1 VPRHPGDR
9 ALPPLPGLEPHRG
22 ARPARAAPA
31 LAAREAGAGGPAHR
45 GRRLVNPLVSVMIG
59 AYNAAPYLGEAIE
72 SVFAQDYE
80 PLELIVCD
88 DGSTDGT
95 ADVARTFANVKV
107 VSQENAGNGAARNRA
122 VEEASGELYA
132 FLDADDRFTPGKL
145 TLQKAALDADPGLD
159 MVFGHVREFVS
170 PELDDETRAQIRPPA
185 PQPMPWTA
193 PNLMLIRRDSF
204 HRVGPFTTAVRVG
217 VTVDWFA
224 RAAEEGLRYEILPEV
239 VLERRL
245 HTQNN
250 GLRERASRS
259 QYLEVIR
266 DAMERRRAAAE

>member
-1 VPRHPGDR
+1 VK
-9 ALPPLPGLEPHRG
+9 
-22 ARPARAAPA
+22 
-31 LAAREAGAGGPAHR
+31 
-45 GRRLVNPLVSVMIG
+45 PLVSVMIG

-80 PLELIVCD
+80 PLELIVVD

-95 ADVARTFANVKV
+95 ADVARSFPQVKV
-107 VSQENAGNGAARNRA
+107 ICQENGGNGAARNSA
-122 VEEASGELYA
+122 VENASGELYA
-132 FLDADDRFTPGKL
+132 FLDADDRFTLGKL
-145 TLQKAALDADPGLD
+145 TLQQAALDADPGLD
-159 MVFGHVREFVS
+159 MVFGHVREFLS
-170 PELDDETRAQIRPPA
+170 PELDEETRASLRPPA
-185 PQPMPWTA
+185 SEPMSWTA
-193 PNLMLIRRDSF
+193 PNLMLIRRESF
-204 HRVGPFTTAVRVG
+204 QRVGPFTTAVRVG

-224 RAAEEGLRYEILPEV
+224 RAAEAGLRHTILPEV

-266 DAMERRRAAAE
+266 QAMERRRAAAEAAPPEDT

>member
-1 VPRHPGDR
+1 
-9 ALPPLPGLEPHRG
+9 
-22 ARPARAAPA
+22 
-31 LAAREAGAGGPAHR
+31 
-45 GRRLVNPLVSVMIG
+45 VNPLVSVMIG

-72 SVFAQDYE
+72 SALRQDHK
-80 PLELIVCD
+80 PIELIVVD

-95 ADVARTFANVKV
+95 ADIARSFAQVKV
-107 VSQENAGNGAARNRA
+107 IQQENAGNGAARNRA
-122 VEEASGELYA
+122 IENASGELYA

-145 TLQKAALDADPGLD
+145 TLQKAALDADTGLD
-159 MVFGHVREFVS
+159 MVFGHVREFFS
-170 PELDDETRAQIRPPA
+170 PELSDETRASLRAPA
-185 PQPMPWTA
+185 PEPMPWTA
-193 PNLMLIRRDSF
+193 PNLMLIRRESF

-224 RAAEEGLRYEILPEV
+224 RAQEAGLRHLILPEV

-250 GLRERASRS
+250 GLRESASRS

-266 DAMERRRAAAE
+266 QAMERRRASAEAAPAEDT

>member
-1 VPRHPGDR
+1 MK
-9 ALPPLPGLEPHRG
+9 PLL
-22 ARPARAAPA
+22 
-31 LAAREAGAGGPAHR
+31 
-45 GRRLVNPLVSVMIG
+45 SVMIG

-72 SVFAQDYE
+72 SVLAQDYE
-80 PLELIVCD
+80 PVELIVVD

-95 ADVARTFANVKV
+95 AEVARSFADVTV
-107 VSQENAGNGAARNRA
+107 VSQENGGNGAARNRA
-122 VEEASGELYA
+122 VENASGELYA

-145 TLQKAALDADPGLD
+145 RLQKDALDADPGLD
-159 MVFGHVREFVS
+159 MVFGHVREFLS
-170 PELDDETRAQIRPPA
+170 PELDEETRASLRPPA
-185 PQPMPWTA
+185 ADPMPWTA

-224 RAAEEGLRYEILPEV
+224 RAQEAGLRHTILPEV

-250 GLRERASRS
+250 GLRESASRS

-266 DAMERRRAAAE
+266 QAMERRRASAEAGSAEDT

>member
-1 VPRHPGDR
+1 VK
-9 ALPPLPGLEPHRG
+9 PLL
-22 ARPARAAPA
+22 
-31 LAAREAGAGGPAHR
+31 
-45 GRRLVNPLVSVMIG
+45 SVMIG

-72 SVFAQDYE
+72 SVLAQDYE
-80 PLELIVCD
+80 PVELIVVD

-95 ADVARTFANVKV
+95 AEVARSFADVTV
-107 VSQENAGNGAARNRA
+107 VSQENGGNGAARNRA
-122 VEEASGELYA
+122 VENASGELYA

-145 TLQKAALDADPGLD
+145 RLQKDALDADPGLD
-159 MVFGHVREFVS
+159 MVFGHVREFLS
-170 PELDDETRAQIRPPA
+170 PELDEETRASLRPPA
-185 PQPMPWTA
+185 ADPMPWTA

-224 RAAEEGLRYEILPEV
+224 RAQEAGLRHTILPEV

-250 GLRERASRS
+250 GLRESASRS

-266 DAMERRRAAAE
+266 QAMERRRASAEAGSAEDT

>member
-1 VPRHPGDR
+1 
-9 ALPPLPGLEPHRG
+9 
-22 ARPARAAPA
+22 
-31 LAAREAGAGGPAHR
+31 
-45 GRRLVNPLVSVMIG
+45 VNPLVSVMIG

-80 PLELIVCD
+80 PIELIVVD

-95 ADVARTFANVKV
+95 ADIARSFAPVKV
-107 VSQENAGNGAARNRA
+107 IQQENAGNGAARNRA
-122 VEEASGELYA
+122 VEEASGGLYA

-145 TLQKAALDADPGLD
+145 SLQKAALDADPGLD
-159 MVFGHVREFVS
+159 MVFGHVREFLS
-170 PELDDETRAQIRPPA
+170 PDLDDEARATVRPPA
-185 PQPMPWTA
+185 PEPMPWTA
-193 PNLMLIRRDSF
+193 PNLMLIRRESF
-204 HRVGPFTTAVRVG
+204 QRVGPFTTAVRVG

-224 RAAEEGLRYEILPEV
+224 RAAEAGLRHAILPEV

-245 HTQNN
+245 HTENN

-266 DAMERRRAAAE
+266 QAMERRRAAADAVQAEDS